1 MKTEKDRI
9 TELFDRISRESID
22 INSEKFPEIVKE
34 HGFEHIRTEENGAFI
49 LKDIESQKYFRARN
63 KNDFEEIESP

>member
-1 MKTEKDRI
+1 MKAEKDRI
-9 TELFDRISRESID
+9 AELFDRISRESID

-49 LKDIESQKYFRARN
+49 LKDLESQRYFRAKN
-63 KNDFEEIESP
+63 KNDFEEIERP